1 MRTGSL
7 LSALGLC
14 FGLIAVGT
22 PATAQITVNSLA
34 DLRAAGVA
42 GHLGATITLSGA
54 GGDPHPETGIITPGE
69 YWINGDHIAN
79 PTNSQPIFMEL
90 SGTGNTYDLSGATIN
105 VDTRDLGD
113 FGRNL
118 GHDSA
123 VRPIRVSGN
132 GNSVE
137 GLSLIGV
144 DLGLDTDP
152 DAKRHADW
160 GSTFVQ
166 FSGDGNS
173 LTDAHIVTRGSTP
186 YGLGDAFGKGN
197 SQGMTPYVGH
207 RKMAGI
213 QVHEATNAY
222 FNNIDLD
229 IYTYGHGVFI
239 QKSSDTT
246 FENSTITGELFSSQ
260 NVIDHE
266 LYQEYGHT
274 WWGGPIPEDI
284 MISGAEDG
292 FRAYGVIDG
301 VPVENITA
309 RNVVITN
316 MRTGFATSIAKGDIL
331 LENVESYGAEA
342 NFAVGSNHT
351 IINAKGDITNGPL
364 FNGPSTSI
372 SNTTVDVELVGDV
385 PVGIDWTVG
394 YITGDNVDVT
404 VSSNLPAGALPE
416 GSFVRLGQQ
425 DYQDWRFYQITNPN
439 NPSYDLKNSS
449 FTNNTNQILHMGAE
463 VEGNVGS
470 SQAPVVSNGKD
481 NYYDGVTLVPSG
493 TRLVVQH
500 TYGLG
505 NDGTEVGAEFSGN
518 NIVFNGTAT
527 ASTPD
532 DNGTV
537 VEAGAT
543 LEIEPGVQ
551 VDDERVTVSGHG
563 VDGKG
568 AIYTDGS
575 VDSGTRLVGS
585 GELIMLDGDASIGVG
600 IAGNQFLVDR
610 LAGTGNLTKLGP
622 GKLSVESSSVFDGDL
637 IVAEGELI
645 GRRRV
650 VHSNLTVNAG
660 ATVSALANFMIEAPN
675 GLVTLNGTFNTNVR
689 TDVSG
694 IPARLGGLEGSAS
707 GLVTSSNPSPDA
719 SGILQIAGE
728 SGAADFEGQIEGAV
742 FLEKWGDGAQILSG
756 ANTYSGTT
764 TVTDG
769 TLLVNGSHTGG
780 AFYTIAG
787 GTLGGDG
794 SIDAAVLVNNGGTL
808 APGASAGELTVASVE
823 LQTGSVLDIE
833 LGGTAAG
840 TDHDRLTVTGDITL
854 DGDLAISLID
864 SFAPSVSD
872 IFIVVSAD
880 TLTGAF
886 DNVASG
892 GRLET
897 LGGEGSFLVSVNET
911 FDLVFLSSFL
921 PLRLI
926 GDYNADGVVDTAD
939 YTVWRD
945 SFGATG
951 TGLAADGDASGA
963 IDENDYALW
972 KANFGATLPP
982 QSLFVPETATSWLAL
997 ATLISGLRRRSR

>member
-1 MRTGSL
+1 MGR
-7 LSALGLC
+7 
-14 FGLIAVGT
+14 FGLSRNLFAICLVSSLGYQLP
-22 PATAQITVNSLA
+22 PATGQYTATNLVQ
-34 DLRAAGVA
+34 LRA
-42 GHLGATITLSGA
+42 LSSGALSDSTITLSPT
-54 GGDPHPETGIITPGE
+54 GGDPHPVTGVVTPGE
-69 YWINGDHIAN
+69 YWINGDHISD
-79 PTNSQPIFMEL
+79 PTNSQPIFLEL
-90 SGTGNTYDLSGATIN
+90 SGSGNTYDLSGATIKL
-105 VDTRDLGD
+105 DTRDLGD

-118 GHDSA
+118 GHESA
-123 VRPIRVSGN
+123 VRPLRVSGS
-132 GNSVE
+132 GNSVQ

-144 DLGLDTDP
+144 DLALDTDP

-166 FSGDGNS
+166 FSGDNNS

-197 SQGMTPYVGH
+197 SQGMAPYVGH

-266 LYQEYGHT
+266 LYQQYGHT

-316 MRTGFATSIAKGDIL
+316 MRTGFATAIAKGDIL

-394 YITGDNVDVT
+394 YITGDNVNVT
-404 VSSNLPAGALPE
+404 VSSDLPAGALPE
-416 GSFVRLGQQ
+416 GSYVRLGQQ
-425 DYQDWRFYQITNPN
+425 DFQDWRFYQVTNPD

-449 FTNNTNQILHMGAE
+449 FTNNTNQILHMGSE

-470 SQAPVVSNGKD
+470 SQAPVISNGKE

-493 TRLVVQH
+493 SRLVVQH
-500 TYGLG
+500 RYGLG
-505 NDGTEVGAEFSGN
+505 NDGTEVDAEFSGN
-518 NIVFNGTAT
+518 NVVFNGTAT

-551 VDDERVTVSGHG
+551 VDDERVTISGHG

-568 AIYTDGS
+568 AIYTDGT

-585 GELIMLDGDASIGVG
+585 GEIIMLDGDASIGVG

-610 LAGTGNLTKLGP
+610 VAGVGNLTKLGP
-622 GKLSVESSSVFDGDL
+622 GKLSVETSSVFDGDL
-637 IVAEGELI
+637 IVAEGELV

-660 ATVSALANFMIEAPN
+660 ATVSALANWMIETPN
-675 GLVTLNGTFNTNVR
+675 GLVTLNGTFNANVR
-689 TDVSG
+689 MDDSV
-694 IPARLGGLEGSAS
+694 IPARLGALEGNAS
-707 GLVTSSNPSPDA
+707 GLVTSSNPSSEVSA
-719 SGILQIAGE
+719 NLQIVGE
-728 SGAADFEGQIEGAV
+728 SGSADFQGRIEGAV
-742 FLEKWGDGAQILSG
+742 SIAKWGDGTQILSG

-764 TVTDG
+764 SISGG
-769 TLLVNGSHTGG
+769 TLLVNGSHSGG
-780 AFYTIAG
+780 ASYTIAG
-787 GTLGGDG
+787 GTLGGHG
-794 SIDAAVLVNNGGTL
+794 SIDADITVESGGTL
-808 APGASAGELTVASVE
+808 APGASAGQLTVEQIVFE
-823 LQTGSVLDIE
+823 TGSTLEIE
-833 LGGTAAG
+833 IGGLIAG
-840 TDHDRLTVTGDITL
+840 SEYDQLLADSVTL
-854 DGDLAISLID
+854 AGDLAVSLLD
-864 SFAPSVSD
+864 LGSGLYFPGPSDRFTVLG
-872 IFIVVSAD
+872 AT
-880 TLTGAF
+880 TLSGLF
-886 DNVASG
+886 GNVANG
-892 GRLET
+892 VRLDT
-897 LGGEGSFLVSVNET
+897 AGGEGSFLVT
-911 FDLVFLSSFL
+911 
-921 PLRLI
+921 
-926 GDYNADGVVDTAD
+926 YDGVSDVVILSDFALSTSPGD
-939 YTVWRD
+939 FD
-945 SFGATG
+945 
-951 TGLAADGDASGA
+951 ADGDVDGTDFLFWQRNGLSTAELLDWQSHYGQ
-963 IDENDYALW
+963 LSSLS
-972 KANFGATLPP
+972 ATAA
-982 QSLFVPETATSWLAL
+982 VPEPTTLMLAL
-997 ATLISGLRRRSR
+997 AVPSLNIARRRR